1 MASNVGN
8 SNLNNNSVNNNISD
22 KNSTEKTK
30 PKFKNVVISLENSI
44 LPKEKLSLTPS
55 MADGLDYEC
64 EVDLRILG
72 CELIQTSGILLRLP
86 QV

>member
-1 MASNVGN
+1 MASIVVNTN
-8 SNLNNNSVNNNISD
+8 SDNNSVNNNIND

-55 MADGLDYEC
+55 MADGLDYES
-64 EVDLRILG
+64 EMDLRILG
-72 CELIQTSGILLRLP
+72 CELIQTSGILLKLP